1 MRLTEVLVCV
11 VLLMISAGV
20 AGGALIAG
28 QKGSLRLEGN
38 TRVLMSVLDADLFL
52 RNEASLIDV
61 PYFESLEGKK
71 KDIEELFKVIELLKN
86 QQPLPPEKRD
96 HALTGDYSGYRE
108 CHVHPDFLLVYKVV
122 DSQLQLYLY
131 RTGTHSDL
139 FG

>member
-11 VLLMISAGV
+11 VLLVISAGV

-71 KDIEELFKVIELLKN
+71 KDIEELFKEKCRDKGIEVKALSFEYKKETKTELVKIEWELN
-86 QQPLPPEKRD
+86 GRD
-96 HALTGDYSGYRE
+96 YVTRE
-108 CHVHPDFLLVYKVV
+108 YIRQRVFD
-122 DSQLQLYLY
+122 D
-131 RTGTHSDL
+131 
-139 FG
+139 

>member
-20 AGGALIAG
+20 AGRALIAG

-61 PYFESLEGKK
+61 PYFESLEGKR
-71 KDIEELFKVIELLKN
+71 KDIEELFKEKCRDKGIEVKTLSFEYKKETKTELVKIEWELN
-86 QQPLPPEKRD
+86 GRD
-96 HALTGDYSGYRE
+96 YVTRE
-108 CHVHPDFLLVYKVV
+108 YIRQRVFD
-122 DSQLQLYLY
+122 D
-131 RTGTHSDL
+131 
-139 FG
+139 

>member
-20 AGGALIAG
+20 AGRALIAG

-61 PYFESLEGKK
+61 PYFESLEGKR
-71 KDIEELFKVIELLKN
+71 KDVEELFKEKCRDKGIEVKTLSFEYKKETKTELVKIEWELN
-86 QQPLPPEKRD
+86 GRD
-96 HALTGDYSGYRE
+96 YVTRE
-108 CHVHPDFLLVYKVV
+108 YIRQRVFD
-122 DSQLQLYLY
+122 D
-131 RTGTHSDL
+131 
-139 FG
+139 

>member
-20 AGGALIAG
+20 AGRALIAG

-61 PYFESLEGKK
+61 PYFESLEGKR
-71 KDIEELFKVIELLKN
+71 KDIEELFKEKCRDKGIEVKTLSFEYKKKTKTELVKIEWELN
-86 QQPLPPEKRD
+86 GRD
-96 HALTGDYSGYRE
+96 YVTRE
-108 CHVHPDFLLVYKVV
+108 YIRQRVFD
-122 DSQLQLYLY
+122 D
-131 RTGTHSDL
+131 
-139 FG
+139 

>member
-52 RNEASLIDV
+52 RNEASLINV
-61 PYFESLEGKK
+61 PYFESLEGKR
-71 KDIEELFKVIELLKN
+71 KDIEELFKEKCRDKGIEVKTLSFEYKKETKTELVKIEWELN
-86 QQPLPPEKRD
+86 GRD
-96 HALTGDYSGYRE
+96 YVTRE
-108 CHVHPDFLLVYKVV
+108 YIRQRIFD
-122 DSQLQLYLY
+122 D
-131 RTGTHSDL
+131 
-139 FG
+139 

>member
-71 KDIEELFKVIELLKN
+71 KDIEELFKEKCRDKGIEVKTLSFEYKKETKTELVKIEWKLN
-86 QQPLPPEKRD
+86 GRD
-96 HALTGDYSGYRE
+96 YVTRE
-108 CHVHPDFLLVYKVV
+108 YTRQRVFD
-122 DSQLQLYLY
+122 D
-131 RTGTHSDL
+131 
-139 FG
+139 

>member
-1 MRLTEVLVCV
+1 MRLTEALVCV

-28 QKGSLRLEGN
+28 KKGSLRLEGN

-71 KDIEELFKVIELLKN
+71 KDIEELFKEKCRDKGIEVKTLSFEYKKETKTELVKIEWELN
-86 QQPLPPEKRD
+86 GRD
-96 HALTGDYSGYRE
+96 YVTRE
-108 CHVHPDFLLVYKVV
+108 YIRQRVFD
-122 DSQLQLYLY
+122 D
-131 RTGTHSDL
+131 
-139 FG
+139 

>member
-38 TRVLMSVLDADLFL
+38 TRVLMSVLEADLFL

-61 PYFESLEGKK
+61 PYFESLEGKR
-71 KDIEELFKVIELLKN
+71 KDIEELFKEKCRDKGIEVKTLSFEYKKETKTELVKIEWKLN
-86 QQPLPPEKRD
+86 GRD
-96 HALTGDYSGYRE
+96 YVTRE
-108 CHVHPDFLLVYKVV
+108 YTRQRVFD
-122 DSQLQLYLY
+122 D
-131 RTGTHSDL
+131 
-139 FG
+139 

>member
-71 KDIEELFKVIELLKN
+71 KDIEELFKEKWRDKGIEVKILSFEYKKETKTELVKIEWELN
-86 QQPLPPEKRD
+86 GRD
-96 HALTGDYSGYRE
+96 YVTRE
-108 CHVHPDFLLVYKVV
+108 YIRQRVFD
-122 DSQLQLYLY
+122 D
-131 RTGTHSDL
+131 
-139 FG
+139 

>member
-61 PYFESLEGKK
+61 PYFESLEGKR
-71 KDIEELFKVIELLKN
+71 KDIEELFKEKCRDKGIEVKTLSF
-86 QQPLPPEKRD
+86 EYKRETKTE
-96 HALTGDYSGYRE
+96 LVKIEWELNGRDYVTRE
-108 CHVHPDFLLVYKVV
+108 YIRQRIFD
-122 DSQLQLYLY
+122 D
-131 RTGTHSDL
+131 
-139 FG
+139 

>member
-61 PYFESLEGKK
+61 PYFESLEGKR
-71 KDIEELFKVIELLKN
+71 KDIEELFKEKCRDKGIEVKTLSFEYKKETKTELVKIEWKLN
-86 QQPLPPEKRD
+86 GRD
-96 HALTGDYSGYRE
+96 YVTRE
-108 CHVHPDFLLVYKVV
+108 YTRQRVFD
-122 DSQLQLYLY
+122 D
-131 RTGTHSDL
+131 
-139 FG
+139 

>member
-71 KDIEELFKVIELLKN
+71 KDIEELFKEKCRDKGIEVKTLSFEYKKETKTELVKIEWELN
-86 QQPLPPEKRD
+86 GRDYVKREYIRQRIFD
-96 HALTGDYSGYRE
+96 D
-108 CHVHPDFLLVYKVV
+108 
-122 DSQLQLYLY
+122 
-131 RTGTHSDL
+131 
-139 FG
+139 

>member
-20 AGGALIAG
+20 AGRALIAG

-61 PYFESLEGKK
+61 PYFESLEGKR
-71 KDIEELFKVIELLKN
+71 KDIEELFKEKCRDKGIEVKTLSFEYKKETKTELVKIEWELN
-86 QQPLPPEKRD
+86 GRD
-96 HALTGDYSGYRE
+96 YVTRE
-108 CHVHPDFLLVYKVV
+108 YIRQRIFD
-122 DSQLQLYLY
+122 D
-131 RTGTHSDL
+131 
-139 FG
+139 

>member
-20 AGGALIAG
+20 AGRALIAG

-61 PYFESLEGKK
+61 PYFESLEGKR
-71 KDIEELFKVIELLKN
+71 KDIEELFKGKCRDKGIEVKTLSFEYKKETKTELVKIEWELN
-86 QQPLPPEKRD
+86 GRD
-96 HALTGDYSGYRE
+96 YVTRE
-108 CHVHPDFLLVYKVV
+108 YIRQRVFD
-122 DSQLQLYLY
+122 D
-131 RTGTHSDL
+131 
-139 FG
+139 

>member
-28 QKGSLRLEGN
+28 QKESLRLEAN

-71 KDIEELFKVIELLKN
+71 KDIEELFKEKCRDKGIEVKTLSFEYKKETKTELVKIEWELN
-86 QQPLPPEKRD
+86 GRD
-96 HALTGDYSGYRE
+96 YITRE
-108 CHVHPDFLLVYKVV
+108 YIRQRIFD
-122 DSQLQLYLY
+122 D
-131 RTGTHSDL
+131 
-139 FG
+139 

>member
-71 KDIEELFKVIELLKN
+71 KDIEELFKEKCRDKGIEVKTLSFEYKKETKTELVKIEWELN
-86 QQPLPPEKRD
+86 GRD
-96 HALTGDYSGYRE
+96 YVTRE
-108 CHVHPDFLLVYKVV
+108 YIRQRIFD
-122 DSQLQLYLY
+122 D
-131 RTGTHSDL
+131 
-139 FG
+139 

>member
-61 PYFESLEGKK
+61 PYFESLEGKR
-71 KDIEELFKVIELLKN
+71 KDIEELFKEKCSDKGIEVKALSFEYKKETKTELVKIEWELN
-86 QQPLPPEKRD
+86 GRD
-96 HALTGDYSGYRE
+96 YVTR
-108 CHVHPDFLLVYKVV
+108 
-122 DSQLQLYLY
+122 
-131 RTGTHSDL
+131 
-139 FG
+139 

>member
-1 MRLTEVLVCV
+1 MRLTEVPVCV

-61 PYFESLEGKK
+61 PYFESLEGKR
-71 KDIEELFKVIELLKN
+71 KDIEELFKEKCRDKGIEVKTLSFEYKKETKTELVKIEWELN
-86 QQPLPPEKRD
+86 GRD
-96 HALTGDYSGYRE
+96 YVTRE
-108 CHVHPDFLLVYKVV
+108 YIRQRVFD
-122 DSQLQLYLY
+122 D
-131 RTGTHSDL
+131 
-139 FG
+139 

>member
-20 AGGALIAG
+20 AGRALIAG

-61 PYFESLEGKK
+61 PYFESLEGKR
-71 KDIEELFKVIELLKN
+71 KDIEERFKEKCRDKGIEVKTLSFEYKKETKTELVKIEWELN
-86 QQPLPPEKRD
+86 GRD
-96 HALTGDYSGYRE
+96 YVTRE
-108 CHVHPDFLLVYKVV
+108 YIRQRVFD
-122 DSQLQLYLY
+122 D
-131 RTGTHSDL
+131 
-139 FG
+139 

>member
-71 KDIEELFKVIELLKN
+71 KDIEELFKEKCRDKGIEVKTLSFEYKKETKTELVKIEWKLN
-86 QQPLPPEKRD
+86 GRD
-96 HALTGDYSGYRE
+96 YVTRE
-108 CHVHPDFLLVYKVV
+108 YIRQRVFD
-122 DSQLQLYLY
+122 D
-131 RTGTHSDL
+131 
-139 FG
+139 

>member
-11 VLLMISAGV
+11 VLLMIIAGV

-61 PYFESLEGKK
+61 PYFESLEGKR
-71 KDIEELFKVIELLKN
+71 KDIEELFKEKCRDKGIEVKTLSFEYKKETKTELVKIEWELN
-86 QQPLPPEKRD
+86 GRD
-96 HALTGDYSGYRE
+96 YVTRE
-108 CHVHPDFLLVYKVV
+108 YIRQRVFD
-122 DSQLQLYLY
+122 D
-131 RTGTHSDL
+131 
-139 FG
+139 

>member
-28 QKGSLRLEGN
+28 QKESLRLEAN

-61 PYFESLEGKK
+61 PYFESLEGKR
-71 KDIEELFKVIELLKN
+71 KDIEELFKEKCRDKGIEVKTLSFEYKKETKTELVKIEWELN
-86 QQPLPPEKRD
+86 GRD
-96 HALTGDYSGYRE
+96 YITRE
-108 CHVHPDFLLVYKVV
+108 YIRQRIFD
-122 DSQLQLYLY
+122 D
-131 RTGTHSDL
+131 
-139 FG
+139 

>member
-11 VLLMISAGV
+11 VLLVISAGV

-61 PYFESLEGKK
+61 PYFESLEGKR
-71 KDIEELFKVIELLKN
+71 KDIEELFKEKCRDNGIKVKALSFEYIKETKTELVKIEWELN
-86 QQPLPPEKRD
+86 GRD
-96 HALTGDYSGYRE
+96 YVTRE
-108 CHVHPDFLLVYKVV
+108 YIRQRVFD
-122 DSQLQLYLY
+122 D
-131 RTGTHSDL
+131 
-139 FG
+139 

>member
-20 AGGALIAG
+20 AGRALIAG

-61 PYFESLEGKK
+61 PYFESLEGKR
-71 KDIEELFKVIELLKN
+71 KDIEELFKEKCRDKGIEVKTLSFEYKKETKTELVKIEWKLN
-86 QQPLPPEKRD
+86 GRD
-96 HALTGDYSGYRE
+96 YVTRE
-108 CHVHPDFLLVYKVV
+108 YTRQRVFD
-122 DSQLQLYLY
+122 D
-131 RTGTHSDL
+131 
-139 FG
+139 

>member
-52 RNEASLIDV
+52 RTEASLIDV

-71 KDIEELFKVIELLKN
+71 KDIEELFKEKCRDKGIEVKTLSFEYKKETKTELVKIEWELN
-86 QQPLPPEKRD
+86 GRD
-96 HALTGDYSGYRE
+96 YVTRE
-108 CHVHPDFLLVYKVV
+108 YIRQRVFD
-122 DSQLQLYLY
+122 D
-131 RTGTHSDL
+131 
-139 FG
+139 

>member
-71 KDIEELFKVIELLKN
+71 KDIEELFKEKCRDKGIEVKTLSFEYKKETKTELVKIEWELN
-86 QQPLPPEKRD
+86 GRD
-96 HALTGDYSGYRE
+96 YVTRE
-108 CHVHPDFLLVYKVV
+108 YIRQRVFD
-122 DSQLQLYLY
+122 D
-131 RTGTHSDL
+131 
-139 FG
+139 

>member
-52 RNEASLIDV
+52 RNEDRTCKNRM
-61 PYFESLEGKK
+61 G
-71 KDIEELFKVIELLKN
+71 IEW
-86 QQPLPPEKRD
+86 
-96 HALTGDYSGYRE
+96 T
-108 CHVHPDFLLVYKVV
+108 
-122 DSQLQLYLY
+122 
-131 RTGTHSDL
+131 
-139 FG
+139 

>member
-52 RNEASLIDV
+52 RTEASLIDV

-71 KDIEELFKVIELLKN
+71 KDIEELFKEKCRDKGIEVKTLSFEYKKETKTELVKIEWELN
-86 QQPLPPEKRD
+86 GRD
-96 HALTGDYSGYRE
+96 YVTRE
-108 CHVHPDFLLVYKVV
+108 YIRQRIFD
-122 DSQLQLYLY
+122 D
-131 RTGTHSDL
+131 
-139 FG
+139 

>member
-20 AGGALIAG
+20 AGRALIAG

-52 RNEASLIDV
+52 RTEASLIDV

-71 KDIEELFKVIELLKN
+71 KDIEELFKEKCRDKGIEVKTLSFEYKKETKTELVKIEWELN
-86 QQPLPPEKRD
+86 GRD
-96 HALTGDYSGYRE
+96 YVTRE
-108 CHVHPDFLLVYKVV
+108 YIRQRVFD
-122 DSQLQLYLY
+122 D
-131 RTGTHSDL
+131 
-139 FG
+139 

>member
-61 PYFESLEGKK
+61 PYFESLEGKR
-71 KDIEELFKVIELLKN
+71 KDIEELFKEKCRDKGIEVKTLSFEYKKETKTELVKIEWELN
-86 QQPLPPEKRD
+86 GRD
-96 HALTGDYSGYRE
+96 YVTRE
-108 CHVHPDFLLVYKVV
+108 YIRQRVFD
-122 DSQLQLYLY
+122 D
-131 RTGTHSDL
+131 
-139 FG
+139 

>member
-1 MRLTEVLVCV
+1 MRLTEALVCV

-71 KDIEELFKVIELLKN
+71 KDIEELFKEKCRDKGIEVKTLSFEYKKETKTELVKIEWELN
-86 QQPLPPEKRD
+86 GRD
-96 HALTGDYSGYRE
+96 YVTRE
-108 CHVHPDFLLVYKVV
+108 YIRQRVFD
-122 DSQLQLYLY
+122 D
-131 RTGTHSDL
+131 
-139 FG
+139 

>member
-20 AGGALIAG
+20 AGRALIAG

-71 KDIEELFKVIELLKN
+71 KDIEELFKEKCRDKGIEVKTLSFEYKKETKTELVKIEWELN
-86 QQPLPPEKRD
+86 GRD
-96 HALTGDYSGYRE
+96 YVTRE
-108 CHVHPDFLLVYKVV
+108 YIRQRVFD
-122 DSQLQLYLY
+122 D
-131 RTGTHSDL
+131 
-139 FG
+139 

>member
-38 TRVLMSVLDADLFL
+38 TRVLMSVLDVDLFL

-61 PYFESLEGKK
+61 PYFESLEGKR
-71 KDIEELFKVIELLKN
+71 KDIEELFKEKCRDKGIEVKTLSFEYKKETKTELVKIEWELN
-86 QQPLPPEKRD
+86 GRD
-96 HALTGDYSGYRE
+96 YVTRE
-108 CHVHPDFLLVYKVV
+108 YIRQRVFD
-122 DSQLQLYLY
+122 D
-131 RTGTHSDL
+131 
-139 FG
+139 

>member
-20 AGGALIAG
+20 EGRALIAG

-61 PYFESLEGKK
+61 PYFESLEGKR
-71 KDIEELFKVIELLKN
+71 KDIEELFKEKCRDKGIEVKTLSFEYKKETKTELVKIEWKLN
-86 QQPLPPEKRD
+86 GRD
-96 HALTGDYSGYRE
+96 YVTRE
-108 CHVHPDFLLVYKVV
+108 YTRQRVFD
-122 DSQLQLYLY
+122 D
-131 RTGTHSDL
+131 
-139 FG
+139 

>member
-38 TRVLMSVLDADLFL
+38 TRVLMSVLEADLFL

-61 PYFESLEGKK
+61 PYFESLEGKR
-71 KDIEELFKVIELLKN
+71 KDIEELFKEKCRDKGIEVKTLSFEYKKETKTELVKIEWKLN
-86 QQPLPPEKRD
+86 G
-96 HALTGDYSGYRE
+96 HDYVTRE
-108 CHVHPDFLLVYKVV
+108 YTRQRVFD
-122 DSQLQLYLY
+122 D
-131 RTGTHSDL
+131 
-139 FG
+139 